1 MSSLDVLKKIIVNE
15 MDIKPAR
22 VWAYNADIDIP
33 KDGKLFIVLFYAE
46 KTPYSNN
53 TRYVPTDDGL
63 NEVQTMNVA
72 EDVIISLL
80 SKDTSARDRSYEV
93 LMALNSTFSRNLQVK
108 NRLHISRI
116 GQVLDN
122 SFLEATARLNRFD
135 IKCRV
140 LAAYDKIKEVDYYDT
155 YSGSLWVEN
164 GSLRK
169 IDVSEETT
177 STEITEHLNTLP
189 GLTYKIIK

>member
-1 MSSLDVLKKIIVNE
+1 MSSLDVIKKILVNE
-15 MDIKPAR
+15 MEVPAKR

-33 KDGKLFIVLFYAE
+33 QDGNLFIVLSYAE

-53 TRYVPTDDGL
+53 TRYVPSENGL

-80 SKDTSARDRSYEV
+80 SKNTDARDKSHEV
-93 LMALNSTFSRNLQVK
+93 LLALNSTYSQNLQVK

-135 IKCRV
+135 VHCRV
-140 LAAYDKIKEVDYYDT
+140 LTAYDKIKEVDYYDT
-155 YSGSLWVEN
+155 YGLNLWIEN
-164 GSLRK
+164 GNLRK
-169 IDVSEETT
+169 TNVDIGE
-177 STEITEHLNTLP
+177 
-189 GLTYKIIK
+189 

>member
-1 MSSLDVLKKIIVNE
+1 MSSLDVIKKILVSE
-15 MDIKPAR
+15 MNISAKR
-22 VWAYNADIDIP
+22 IWAYNADVDIP
-33 KDGKLFIVLFYAE
+33 QDGKLFIVLSYAE

-53 TRYVPTDDGL
+53 TKYVPSDSGL

-72 EDVIISLL
+72 EDIIISLL
-80 SKDTSARDRSYEV
+80 SQNTDARDRSHEV
-93 LMALNSTFSRNLQVK
+93 LMALNSTYSQNLQVK

-135 IKCRV
+135 IRCRV
-140 LAAYDKIKEVDYYDT
+140 LTAYDKIKEVDYYD
-155 YSGSLWVEN
+155 SVGLNLWIEN

-169 IDVSEETT
+169 
-177 STEITEHLNTLP
+177 TEI
-189 GLTYKIIK
+189 